1 MKVKDVIRI
10 LKANGFELNRTRGS
24 HRQFKGVIEDR
35 KRLVT
40 VSGKENQDMKIG
52 ILKSV
57 IRQSGLP
64 KKTFLQE
71 RDGK

>member
-1 MKVKDVIRI
+1 MKVKNVIRI
-10 LKANGFELNRTRGS
+10 LEANGFELNRTRGS
-24 HRQFKGVIEDR
+24 HRQFKGVIEGE

-40 VSGKENQDMKIG
+40 VAGKKNQDMKTG
-52 ILKSV
+52 ILRSV

-64 KKTFLQE
+64 RKTFLQE